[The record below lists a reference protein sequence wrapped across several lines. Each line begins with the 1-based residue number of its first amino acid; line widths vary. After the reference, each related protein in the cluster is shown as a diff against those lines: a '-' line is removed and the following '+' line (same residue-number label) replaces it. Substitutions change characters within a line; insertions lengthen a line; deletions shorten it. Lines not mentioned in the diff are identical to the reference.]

1 MNNITHDI
9 IQSYVFAERKNG
21 VIKQV
26 GVPNSNLTF
35 EVDDYCANSVIKKDV
50 QGICLFFN
58 IDGMKPLFLPLDQ
71 SQSLIEALDILEGL
85 SVGVFIQDPL
95 NPLLSNAIQVLY
107 SKLNDISVAIA
118 LLKRKVI

>member
-50 QGICLFFN
+50 KGICLFFN

-71 SQSLIEALDILEGL
+71 SQSLIEALDILKGL
-85 SVGVFIQDPL
+85 HVGSFVHDASNIYLSGIIQT
-95 NPLLSNAIQVLY
+95 LY
-107 SKLNDISVAIA
+107 TKLNDISAAMV
-118 LLKRKVI
+118 LLTRKVV